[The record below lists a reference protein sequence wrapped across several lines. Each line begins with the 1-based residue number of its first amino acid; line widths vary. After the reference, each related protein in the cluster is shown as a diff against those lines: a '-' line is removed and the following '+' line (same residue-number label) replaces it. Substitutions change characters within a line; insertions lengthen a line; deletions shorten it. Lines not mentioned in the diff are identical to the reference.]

1 MTIGGWNLS
10 ADAYQ
15 TLAASFSNMALDFSS
30 NTSKVI
36 MEWRHF
42 RTPTYTF
49 EAQKN
54 ISVKFV
60 WQSVVII
67 QKNFAQIFYSNGYTV
82 DFGYKEHLGPGE
94 SVPYNRLFPI
104 SEVHTN

>member
-1 MTIGGWNLS
+1 LTIGGWNIS

-67 QKNFAQIFYSNGYTV
+67 QKNFAQIFYSNGYM
-82 DFGYKEHLGPGE
+82 YKSRLIQGGRLRTLMSK
-94 SVPYNRLFPI
+94 SVVQSL
-104 SEVHTN
+104 